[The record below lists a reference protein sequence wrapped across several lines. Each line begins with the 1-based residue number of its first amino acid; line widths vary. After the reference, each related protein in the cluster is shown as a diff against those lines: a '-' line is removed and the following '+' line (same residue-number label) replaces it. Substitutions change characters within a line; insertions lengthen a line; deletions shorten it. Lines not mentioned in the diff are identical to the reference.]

1 MNVIV
6 MSEAEDT
13 VVLVDP
19 LSCEV
24 LTVGYNHC
32 LSSASSA
39 QRALSRARVVDVL
52 QVVVDRPA
60 LVLTGQVADLLY
72 TALAGHSYAVERPT
86 MAMCVRARAARA
98 HVERMRAAGGDWEIV
113 ARVIE
118 AAGPVL
124 EPWLGVTKLSNGVP
138 QEGAAEYEER
148 IQL

>member
-52 QVVVDRPA
+52 QGVVDRPA

-72 TALAGHSYAVERPT
+72 TALAGHSYAVERPAV
-86 MAMCVRARAARA
+86 AMRARARAARA
-98 HVERMRAAGGDWEIV
+98 HIERMRAVGDWEI
-113 ARVIE
+113 AQRVVE
-118 AAGPVL
+118 AAGPVIS
-124 EPWLGVTKLSNGVP
+124 PWLGVTKLVGGVP

-148 IQL
+148 IRL